1 MTSMRAGTSPTTFSV
16 GSVAA
21 IDALSTWSNRLFDV
35 DITEAHAPASRLCAF
50 VSGPEWNGGICELG
64 TEPDPP
70 PGRPNAEHA
79 DSAPVK
85 KIAIPSDRRRRIDR
99 S

>member
-1 MTSMRAGTSPTTFSV
+1 
-16 GSVAA
+16 
-21 IDALSTWSNRLFDV
+21 V

-64 TEPDPP
+64 PELNPP
-70 PGRPNAEHA
+70 PGKPNAEHA
-79 DSAPVK
+79 DSAAVR
-85 KIAIPSDRRRRIDR
+85 KIAIPSGRRSRIDR